1 MTRARTIGR
10 RLAIALLICAAC
22 AGVSVPSFAQVMTSP
37 DPPKVQILQRLDSQV
52 PMDLVFVDENGK
64 DVELSGLTNGKPIVL
79 ALVYYE
85 CPMLCGE
92 IMLGMLKAFNELE
105 FTLGDEYQVV
115 TVSFNPKEK
124 PDLATL
130 KKKHMLDTYKKPEA
144 AAGWHFLT
152 TKDEQTVRALA
163 DSVGFQYSYLPSVD
177 QYAHA
182 SGIMVLT
189 PEGRVSR
196 YFYGIEYPARD
207 LRFGLIDAS
216 NGKIGSLV
224 DDVLML
230 CFQYDPA
237 SGSYGFVVMSAI
249 RIGGLLA
256 VGFLVVLIGGFL
268 LKEFRGKRRAN
279 AAGPAPTH

>member
-1 MTRARTIGR
+1 MTRARTIGT
-10 RLAIALLICAAC
+10 RLPTALLLC
-22 AGVSVPSFAQVMTSP
+22 AGVCVSSFAQVMTSP

-64 DVELSGLTNGKPIVL
+64 DVKLADLTNGKPIVL

-92 IMLGMLKAFNELE
+92 IMLGMLKSFNELE

-130 KKKHMLDTYKKPEA
+130 KKKHMLETYKKPEA
-144 AAGWHFLT
+144 AGGWHFLT

-230 CFQYDPA
+230 CYQYDPA

-249 RIGGLLA
+249 RIGGLLT
-256 VGFLVVLIGGFL
+256 VGFLVMLIGGFL
-268 LKEFRGKRRAN
+268 FKEFRGKRRAK
-279 AAGPAPTH
+279 AVDPVPTH